1 MTELCELSAVT
12 LRRMIGAREISPVE
26 LLASCRARIERVNP
40 RLNAFVTF
48 CWDRAEAEARAA
60 EARVMAGE
68 ALGPLH
74 GLPIGIKE
82 TMVSGG
88 VRTTFG
94 SPIYADNVPAEDER
108 IVAAVRGAGAVAVG
122 KTNAPE
128 FGAGANTT
136 NPVFGAT
143 GNPFDPARICG
154 GSSGGSAVALACDM
168 VPLATGSDTGG
179 SLRTPAGYCGV
190 VGLRPSPGLVPMS
203 RRGIGYTSISVQ
215 GPMGRDVADTALML
229 SAIAGADPVDP
240 LSGPVDAAALATLP
254 EVDLSGLRVA
264 VSADLGFAPVDA
276 GIRRT
281 FGAVIAEIAGCF
293 ASVDD
298 ASPPLQGSDEIFEVL
313 RSMSFL
319 IGHEAHYR
327 DRRADLGPNL
337 IANMEQAFS
346 YSFADAA
353 HAQAGQTKLY
363 RAFLAYMD
371 DYDILLAPTA
381 AVPPFPVEQ
390 LYPTHIN
397 GEEMRSYFHWLGL
410 AYGLTLTDHPV
421 ISIPCGLDA
430 TGTPFGLQVCGKHRG
445 DRRLLAVAAAL
456 ERHLQTLP
464 TRARPRPDIAAL
476 SGPGG

>member
-26 LLASCRARIERVNP
+26 LLASCRQRIEQVNP

-48 CWDRAEAEARAA
+48 CWERAEQEAREA
-60 EARVMAGE
+60 ERAVMAGE
-68 ALGPLH
+68 PLGPLH

-108 IVAAVRGAGAVAVG
+108 IVAAVRRAGAIAVG
-122 KTNAPE
+122 KTNVPE
-128 FGAGANTT
+128 FGAGANSK

-154 GSSGGSAVALACDM
+154 GSSGGSAVALATDM

-179 SLRTPAGYCGV
+179 SLRTPAAYCGV
-190 VGLRPSPGLVPMS
+190 VGMRPSPGLVPMS
-203 RRGIGYTSISVQ
+203 RRGVGYTSISVQ
-215 GPMGRDVADTALML
+215 GPMGRNVADTAFML
-229 SAIAGADPVDP
+229 STIAGPDPVDP
-240 LSGPVDAAALATLP
+240 LSRPVDAAAFASLP

-264 VSADLGFAPVDA
+264 VSADLGFAPVDDS
-276 GIRRT
+276 IRRT
-281 FGAVIAEIAGCF
+281 FAAAIAEIGGCF
-293 ASVDD
+293 ASVEDK
-298 ASPPLQGSDEIFEVL
+298 APPLQGANETFEVL
-313 RSMSFL
+313 RAMSFF

-337 IANMEQAFS
+337 IANMEQAAG

-353 HAQAGQTKLY
+353 HAQAAHTKLY
-363 RAFLAYMD
+363 RAFLAYMQ

-397 GEEMRSYFHWLGL
+397 GEELRSYFHWLGL

-421 ISIPCGLDA
+421 ITIPCGLDE
-430 TGTPFGLQVCGKHRG
+430 TGTPFGLQVCGKHWG
-445 DRRLLAVAAAL
+445 DHRLLAVAAAL

-464 TRARPRPDIAAL
+464 ARARPLPDIAAL
-476 SGPGG
+476 SG

>member
-1 MTELCELSAVT
+1 MTELCELSALT

-26 LLASCRARIERVNP
+26 LLASCRRRIERVNP
-40 RLNAFVTF
+40 RMNAFVTF
-48 CWDRAEAEARAA
+48 CWERAEAEARAA
-60 EARVMAGE
+60 ESKVMAGE
-68 ALGPLH
+68 ALGALH

-108 IVAAVRGAGAVAVG
+108 IVAAVRKAGAVAVG
-122 KTNAPE
+122 KTNVPE

-215 GPMGRDVADTALML
+215 GPMGRDVADAALML

-240 LSGPVDAAALATLP
+240 LAWNGDPASLAVLP

-264 VSADLGFAPVDA
+264 VSADLGFAPVDN

-281 FGAVIAEIAGCF
+281 FAEAIADIGGAF
-293 ASVDD
+293 ASVEDK
-298 ASPPLQGSDEIFEVL
+298 APPLQGSDEIFEVL
-313 RSMSFL
+313 RSMAFL

-327 DRRADLGPNL
+327 DRRSDLGPNL
-337 IANMEQAFS
+337 IANMEQAYG

-353 HAQAGQTKLY
+353 HAQAAQTKLY
-363 RAFLAYMD
+363 RAFLAYMG

-397 GEEMRSYFHWLGL
+397 GEELRGYFHWLGL
-410 AYGLTLTDHPV
+410 AYGLTLVDHPV

-430 TGTPFGLQVCGKHRG
+430 TGTPFGLQVCGRHRG
-445 DRRLLAVAAAL
+445 DHRLLAIAAAI
-456 ERHLQTLP
+456 ERHLQTIP
-464 TRARPRPDIAAL
+464 ARARPRPDIEAL
-476 SGPGG
+476 SDARG